1 MTAGAGAASG
11 FSDVDRGPE
20 VLAKHVV
27 DGIGVEPSEVG
38 GDRGFQRFEVLAVG
52 AELSEVDATDL
63 DARGVC
69 DPEARRRLPPK
80 RRLVADRSAPQ
91 PVTEAEPP
99 LSTGLARGEF
109 DRRLEA
115 LRVNGGALG
124 REPERDAEH
133 VGGVHRRAVGPS
145 KIKVHT
151 PRSCRFG
158 RMLYRLRHLAE
169 RAYRRH
175 LRREI
180 DDVPTHVA
188 IIQDGNRRYARERGD
203 DAPDGH
209 RAGAAT
215 TERVLD
221 WCADLGVAELTL
233 YAFSTEN
240 FERPDGE
247 LEPLFDLL
255 TAKLREFA
263 DADRVHDQGVRV
275 RAIGD
280 VDRLPERVRDA
291 VAYAERRTADNDQF
305 TLNVAL
311 AYGGRTE
318 LLDAATAIAR
328 DVDAGTLDPEAVDTE
343 TVESRLYDRP
353 VRDVDLIVRTGGD
366 ERTSNFL
373 PWHANGNEAAVYF
386 CAPYWPEFSEV
397 EFLRAIRTYQSREQS
412 WRHARAERA
421 AALVRAVAEVELAE
435 AQAVAGRLRS
445 RLSTDADALPDVV
458 AGDSARGLAGNR
470 DGESESAD

>member
-1 MTAGAGAASG
+1 ML
-11 FSDVDRGPE
+11 DR
-20 VLAKHVV
+20 V
-27 DGIGVEPSEVG
+27 
-38 GDRGFQRFEVLAVG
+38 RG
-52 AELSEVDATDL
+52 
-63 DARGVC
+63 
-69 DPEARRRLPPK
+69 
-80 RRLVADRSAPQ
+80 LV
-91 PVTEAEPP
+91 
-99 LSTGLARGEF
+99 
-109 DRRLEA
+109 
-115 LRVNGGALG
+115 
-124 REPERDAEH
+124 
-133 VGGVHRRAVGPS
+133 
-145 KIKVHT
+145 
-151 PRSCRFG
+151 
-158 RMLYRLRHLAE
+158 E

-180 DDVPTHVA
+180 QDVPAHVA
-188 IIQDGNRRYARERGD
+188 VIQDGNRRYAREQGA

-240 FERPDGE
+240 FSRPDSE

-255 TAKLREFA
+255 VDKLREFA

-280 VDRLPERVRDA
+280 VDRLPPRVRDA
-291 VAYAERRTADNDQF
+291 VDYAERRTADNDRF
-305 TLNVAL
+305 MLNVAL

-318 LLDAATAIAR
+318 LLDAARGIAGDVAAGDLEPA
-328 DVDAGTLDPEAVDTE
+328 DVDVDT
-343 TVESRLYDRP
+343 VEARLYDRP

-386 CAPYWPEFSEV
+386 CAPYWPEFSEA
-397 EFLRAIRTYQSREQS
+397 EFLRAIRTYQSREETWQ
-412 WRHARAERA
+412 RARAQRA

-435 AQAVAGRLRS
+435 ANDVARRLRARVP
-445 RLSTDADALPDVV
+445 RLDADLLDAAIPGDEVAADVIEDLEPV
-458 AGDSARGLAGNR
+458 DA
-470 DGESESAD
+470 ESESGD